1 MKTWDLGFQFSL
13 AGRQSWNMGLWHL
26 QGAVKDSSFPSSKSN
41 NTDNV
46 VLSDI
51 FCNPPPPQWP
61 YHSRSERCAVSFK
74 IQPCYGVGRN
84 FVSSLFRLAFKV
96 GWLPILVRVYSPHV
110 NPVLRWL
117 LFPLFIPGRSDC
129 IKSCY
134 TAQQMLCWSHI
145 QGWEIKA
152 FKVKVRKTC
161 P

>member
-26 QGAVKDSSFPSSKSN
+26 RGAVKDLSCPSFKSN

-74 IQPCYGVGRN
+74 MQPCYGLGRN
-84 FVSSLFRLAFKV
+84 FVSSLFQLTFKV
-96 GWLPILVRVYSPHV
+96 GWLARSRQGLQSPCKSSAQVTSVSSFYPREIWLYQILLHSSTNALLISYSRVGNQS
-110 NPVLRWL
+110 
-117 LFPLFIPGRSDC
+117 I
-129 IKSCY
+129 
-134 TAQQMLCWSHI
+134 
-145 QGWEIKA
+145 
-152 FKVKVRKTC
+152 
-161 P
+161 